1 MATVKV
7 KSGDNMSALAAKA
20 GVSLAA
26 MKAANPQIA
35 NPSLIRPG
43 QVLNIPAAKPKAP
56 VTPKPVTPTPVA
68 PKPVAPTS
76 GVIPGFT
83 PYITPDPDAKKPGDP
98 GFVGPVAPAAP
109 VAPTAPVA
117 PIVPKVWKKAGTVMT
132 ANGPVDVDIN
142 GVAKDDSVPI
152 AASKEQAVPLKEER
166 TMAIDTF
173 KKTLALFFGETEMTQ
188 PWVTALYGVTS
199 KYYKT
204 GSTIDES
211 LNLALQD
218 VRNNPELAPFTKRFK
233 GVYELQ
239 DKLAKGEV
247 VRVPT
252 IAEFFK
258 SQQALGDAVVMA
270 GLPEL
275 NNREFLGDV
284 LGTGKSVL
292 ETTALISQVFA
303 AIDNA
308 PDALKA
314 DLQRVAPGVDRTSIA
329 KAILMGKEG
338 AAALNKQIAA
348 TSVFSASK
356 SQGIGVDG
364 LGIDMATAADY
375 AARGFGYGESLT
387 GFGNVARGAAPLE
400 RLTEIS
406 TGKAVT
412 PEQAQKTMQQSI
424 FENNVVA
431 QEQIRIEAEREA
443 ARYGGRPGTLGSRSF
458 ASRNRANKTI

>member
-1 MATVKV
+1 VF
-7 KSGDNMSALAAKA
+7 SGDFGDGGVPGSTQVFPGDFGDGGAAGA
-20 GVSLAA
+20 PV
-26 MKAANPQIA
+26 
-35 NPSLIRPG
+35 
-43 QVLNIPAAKPKAP
+43 AP
-56 VTPKPVTPTPVA
+56 VTPVA
-68 PKPVAPTS
+68 PVPPQQD
-76 GVIPGFT
+76 F
-83 PYITPDPDAKKPGDP
+83 
-98 GFVGPVAPAAP
+98 AP
-109 VAPTAPVA
+109 V
-117 PIVPKVWKKAGTVMT
+117 
-132 ANGPVDVDIN
+132 
-142 GVAKDDSVPI
+142 
-152 AASKEQAVPLKEER
+152 R
-166 TMAIDTF
+166 TLAIDTF
-173 KKTLALFFGETEMTQ
+173 RNTLALFFGAEEVNQ
-188 PWVTALYGVTS
+188 PWVNALYNVTS

-233 GVYELQ
+233 GLYDLQ

-247 VRVPT
+247 VQVPT

-308 PDALKA
+308 PDALKM
-314 DLQRVAPGVDRTSIA
+314 DLQRVAPGADRTSIA
-329 KAILMGKEG
+329 KALLMGREG

-348 TSVFSASK
+348 TSVFSAAR
-356 SQGIGVDG
+356 SQGLNVDMG
-364 LGIDMATAADY
+364 TAADY
-375 AARGFGYGESLT
+375 AARGFDYGTSLT
-387 GFGNVARGAAPLE
+387 SFGTVARGREPLE

-412 PEQAQKTMQQSI
+412 PEQAQTTLQQSV
-424 FENNVVA
+424 FENSVVA
-431 QEQIRIEAEREA
+431 QEKIRLEAEREA
-443 ARYGGRPGTLGSRSF
+443 ARYGGRAGTIGSRSL

>member
-1 MATVKV
+1 MADTVKV
-7 KSGDNMSALAAKA
+7 KPGDSMSALAAKA

-26 MKAANPQIA
+26 MKAANPQIS

-43 QVLNIPAAKPKAP
+43 QVLNVPDAKPVKKAA
-56 VTPKPVTPTPVA
+56 TPKPA
-68 PKPVAPTS
+68 APTS

-83 PYITPDPDAKKPGDP
+83 PSVTMPTPTKKPGEP
-98 GFVGPVAPAAP
+98 GFVGPVATKTTPGAIDGSTQVFSGDFGDGGVPGSTQVFPGDFGDGGAAGAP
-109 VAPTAPVA
+109 VAPVTPVA
-117 PIVPKVWKKAGTVMT
+117 PVPPQQDFA
-132 ANGPVDVDIN
+132 PV
-142 GVAKDDSVPI
+142 
-152 AASKEQAVPLKEER
+152 R
-166 TMAIDTF
+166 TLAIDTF
-173 KKTLALFFGETEMTQ
+173 RNTLALFFGAEEVNQ
-188 PWVTALYGVTS
+188 PWVNALYNVTS

-233 GVYELQ
+233 GLYDLQ

-247 VRVPT
+247 VQVPT

-284 LGTGKSVL
+284 IGTGKSVL

-308 PDALKA
+308 PDALKM

-329 KAILMGKEG
+329 KALLMGREG

-348 TSVFSASK
+348 TSVFSAAR
-356 SQGIGVDG
+356 SQGLNVDMG
-364 LGIDMATAADY
+364 TAADY
-375 AARGFGYGESLT
+375 AARGFDYGTSLT
-387 GFGNVARGAAPLE
+387 SFGTVARGREPLE

-412 PEQAQKTMQQSI
+412 PEQAQTTLQQSV
-424 FENNVVA
+424 FENSVVA
-431 QEQIRIEAEREA
+431 QEKIRLEAEREA
-443 ARYGGRPGTLGSRSF
+443 ARYGGRAGTIGSRSL

>member
-1 MATVKV
+1 MAIAYEPGMTAAER
-7 KSGDNMSALAAKA
+7 SAANTALNQAR
-20 GVSLAA
+20 VT
-26 MKAANPQIA
+26 KAA
-35 NPSLIRPG
+35 
-43 QVLNIPAAKPKAP
+43 AAPEPK
-56 VTPKPVTPTPVA
+56 
-68 PKPVAPTS
+68 APTS
-76 GVIPGFT
+76 GLIPGFT
-83 PYITPDPDAKKPGDP
+83 PSVKMPTPATQPGEP

-117 PIVPKVWKKAGTVMT
+117 PIVPRVWKKAGTVMT

-173 KKTLALFFGETEMTQ
+173 KRTLALFFGETEMTQ
-188 PWVTALYGVTS
+188 PWVNALYGVTS

-239 DKLAKGEV
+239 DKLASGLAV
-247 VRVPT
+247 SVPT
-252 IAEFFK
+252 ISEFFK
-258 SQQALGDAVVMA
+258 SQVALGEVMNRA
-270 GLPEL
+270 GLQDL
-275 NNREFLGDV
+275 AKQEFLGDV
-284 LGTGKSVL
+284 LGTGKSVA
-292 ETTALISQVFA
+292 ETTALINDVFA

-314 DLQRVAPGVDRTSIA
+314 DLQRVAPGADRTSIA

-424 FENNVVA
+424 FENNVTA

-443 ARYGGRPGTLGSRSF
+443 ARYSGRSGTLGSRSF

>member
-1 MATVKV
+1 MAIAYEPGMTAAER
-7 KSGDNMSALAAKA
+7 SAANTALNQARAT
-20 GVSLAA
+20 
-26 MKAANPQIA
+26 KAATAP
-35 NPSLIRPG
+35 
-43 QVLNIPAAKPKAP
+43 KPKAP
-56 VTPKPVTPTPVA
+56 
-68 PKPVAPTS
+68 TS
-76 GVIPGFT
+76 GIIPGFT
-83 PYITPDPDAKKPGDP
+83 PSVKMPTPAKQPGEP

-173 KKTLALFFGETEMTQ
+173 KKTLALFFGEAEMTQ

-239 DKLAKGEV
+239 DKLASGLAV
-247 VRVPT
+247 SVPT
-252 IAEFFK
+252 ISEFFK
-258 SQQALGDAVVMA
+258 SQVALGEVMNRA
-270 GLPEL
+270 GLQDL
-275 NNREFLGDV
+275 AKQEFLGDV
-284 LGTGKSVL
+284 LGTGKSVA
-292 ETTALISQVFA
+292 ETTALINDVFT

-314 DLQRVAPGVDRTSIA
+314 DLQRVAPGADRTSIA

-348 TSVFSASK
+348 TSVFSAAK
-356 SQGIGVDG
+356 SQGLAVDMG
-364 LGIDMATAADY
+364 TAADY

-387 GFGNVARGAAPLE
+387 GFGNVVRGAAPLE

-424 FENNVVA
+424 FENNVTA